1 MGRGPSDSA
10 DEATL
15 IGTTA
20 QYSGVTV
27 QRYAPCP
34 RRDRAVRV
42 GFMDIAVLNGLP
54 VVAVRSSVT
63 LPVPAEAARRCGRGR

>member
-27 QRYAPCP
+27 RF
-34 RRDRAVRV
+34 D
-42 GFMDIAVLNGLP
+42 
-54 VVAVRSSVT
+54 SSVGG
-63 LPVPAEAARRCGRGR
+63 LLSELAAATATAVG